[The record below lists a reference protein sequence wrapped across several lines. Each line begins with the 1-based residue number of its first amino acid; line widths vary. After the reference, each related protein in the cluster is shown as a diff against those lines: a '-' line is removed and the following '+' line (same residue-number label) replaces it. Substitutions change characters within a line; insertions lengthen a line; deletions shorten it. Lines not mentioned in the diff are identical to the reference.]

1 MVEEVGGATVFDDS
15 ADLERL
21 MGIQRLLEQH
31 ISGARSDLSH
41 NCILISLQECHDVMT
56 SYLHTLYH
64 IAAKMALAQIAS
76 NLSEYP
82 PLEGVII
89 DDIPS
94 QHQQP
99 CDPSGSSLVNDDDEW
114 GDGGSFDFDDPTDF
128 SIFASTD
135 MMGSSTVPLKPF
147 SISPLADDED
157 EDDDDDDDEEEDD
170 DDDEELDYD
179 EEDSTPRS
187 PPTAPLAAATEKRT
201 DMMEL
206 YEAAQ
211 LQRGYSLSLD
221 GADSESIMDTN
232 VGT

>member
-1 MVEEVGGATVFDDS
+1 
-15 ADLERL
+15 
-21 MGIQRLLEQH
+21 
-31 ISGARSDLSH
+31 
-41 NCILISLQECHDVMT
+41 MT
-56 SYLHTLYH
+56 SHLHTSYH

-94 QHQQP
+94 QHQQQ

-128 SIFASTD
+128 SIFASAG
-135 MMGSSTVPLKPF
+135 MMSSSVPPKPF

-157 EDDDDDDDEEEDD
+157 EDDDEEDDEEEDD
-170 DDDEELDYD
+170 DDEEELDYD

-187 PPTAPLAAATEKRT
+187 PPTAPPAAATEKRPG
-201 DMMEL
+201 MMEL
-206 YEAAQ
+206 DEATQ
-211 LQRGYSLSLD
+211 TQIQGYSLSLD

-232 VGT
+232 AGT

>member
-1 MVEEVGGATVFDDS
+1 VVEEVGGATVFDDS

-41 NCILISLQECHDVMT
+41 NCILIVAQECHDMMT
-56 SYLHTLYH
+56 SHLHTSYY

-82 PLEGVII
+82 PLEGVNI

-99 CDPSGSSLVNDDDEW
+99 CDPSGSSLVNDDDEL

-128 SIFASTD
+128 SIFASAD
-135 MMGSSTVPLKPF
+135 SVPPKPF

-157 EDDDDDDDEEEDD
+157 EDDDEEDDEEDEDD
-170 DDDEELDYD
+170 EDEEELDYD

-187 PPTAPLAAATEKRT
+187 PPTAPPAAATEKRL

-211 LQRGYSLSLD
+211 IQGYSLSFD

-232 VGT
+232 AGI

>member
-1 MVEEVGGATVFDDS
+1 M
-15 ADLERL
+15 
-21 MGIQRLLEQH
+21 MMH
-31 ISGARSDLSH
+31 
-41 NCILISLQECHDVMT
+41 T
-56 SYLHTLYH
+56 SYH

-94 QHQQP
+94 QHQQS
-99 CDPSGSSLVNDDDEW
+99 CDPSGSSLVNDDDELD
-114 GDGGSFDFDDPTDF
+114 DGGSFDFDDPTDF
-128 SIFASTD
+128 SIFASAG
-135 MMGSSTVPLKPF
+135 MMSSTVPSKPF

-157 EDDDDDDDEEEDD
+157 EDDDEEDDEEEDD
-170 DDDEELDYD
+170 DDEEELDYD

-187 PPTAPLAAATEKRT
+187 PPTAPLAAATEKHP

-211 LQRGYSLSLD
+211 IQQGYSLSLD

-232 VGT
+232 AGT